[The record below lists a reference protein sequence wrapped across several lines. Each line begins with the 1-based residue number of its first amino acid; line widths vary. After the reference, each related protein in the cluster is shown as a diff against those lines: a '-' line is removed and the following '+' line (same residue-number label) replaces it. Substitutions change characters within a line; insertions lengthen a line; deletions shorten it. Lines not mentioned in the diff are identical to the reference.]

1 MESWVPL
8 PAFFCSWTGRPVFV
22 VQATEFS
29 LAISSRDIDLD
40 AAKTAL
46 KQLCS
51 KQKRKLESPIHGRVK
66 YIGPSIQ
73 KGLTGWNYEHWVTR
87 SRTMSQSRT
96 CYAGRSIGSFK
107 THSTIAHDQRICTR
121 PRNLHSTQE
130 SCSSVTIQEAGS
142 ALDCHVYCRDVGNPA
157 AKDGIRTAGESA
169 DEEVVVATSAFGF
182 GIDRADVRVV
192 VDIRPNHQM
201 RNYSQESG

>member
-1 MESWVPL
+1 MPGVRLAHSKRTAPLHTTRES
-8 PAFFCSWTGRPVFV
+8 A
-22 VQATEFS
+22 
-29 LAISSRDIDLD
+29 LD
-40 AAKTAL
+40 QET
-46 KQLCS
+46 
-51 KQKRKLESPIHGRVK
+51 
-66 YIGPSIQ
+66 
-73 KGLTGWNYEHWVTR
+73 
-87 SRTMSQSRT
+87 
-96 CYAGRSIGSFK
+96 
-107 THSTIAHDQRICTR
+107 CTR
-121 PRNLHSTQE
+121 PGNLAAVCKFIEQKLEWYAAPAQNIMYRS
-130 SCSSVTIQEAGS
+130 SSVTIQEAGS